1 MLYTKPQTEKLNS
14 HGEKNG
20 AAHIQ
25 NNVQGH
31 RSSQRHSLKL
41 IAFVYFSM
49 ILESLKFP
57 PLFLKISLFTKK
69 FIDMIVCLSPT
80 ESIHSKHVHVQ
91 MYLYFSGVGT

>member
-25 NNVQGH
+25 NNVQGQ

-49 ILESLKFP
+49 IFP
-57 PLFLKISLFTKK
+57 PLFFFLNSLLTKK
-69 FIDMIVCLSPT
+69 FIDMIVCFSPT

-91 MYLYFSGVGT
+91 MYLYFSGVVT

>member
-25 NNVQGH
+25 NNVQGQ

-49 ILESLKFP
+49 IFP
-57 PLFLKISLFTKK
+57 PLFFLNLPAHQKIHRHDSL
-69 FIDMIVCLSPT
+69 L
-80 ESIHSKHVHVQ
+80 
-91 MYLYFSGVGT
+91 

>member
-20 AAHIQ
+20 AAHIK
-25 NNVQGH
+25 NNIQGQ

-57 PLFLKISLFTKK
+57 PFFFLISLPTKE
-69 FIDMIVCLSPT
+69 FIDMIVCFSPT
-80 ESIHSKHVHVQ
+80 ESIQGKHVHVQ